1 MEENNK
7 DKEKNGMPR
16 FNLTWLY
23 VILLIVLGIAWF
35 SSSDDSASK
44 SATYTEFK
52 EYVEKG
58 YANKIVANKDEGSLK
73 MYVTTEH
80 IRDVFKSD
88 AKTTGLQPYITVQ
101 YGSMDKLDEFL
112 EQQTEAGNFKGD
124 VSFERANGILT
135 SILFNI
141 VPILLFFF
149 FISTGTISS
158 LNLPSAIAFS
168 ADFLSSSA
176 FHFIHS
182 SYLA

>member
-1 MEENNK
+1 MEENN
-7 DKEKNGMPR
+7 KEKNGMPR

-80 IRDVFKSD
+80 IRDVFKNIGIRSLV
-88 AKTTGLQPYITVQ
+88 AALVVFLLTVAATFV
-101 YGSMDKLDEFL
+101 G
-112 EQQTEAGNFKGD
+112 
-124 VSFERANGILT
+124 GIQLYNST
-135 SILFNI
+135 KESIIRL
-141 VPILLFFF
+141 VTMVL
-149 FISTGTISS
+149 
-158 LNLPSAIAFS
+158 
-168 ADFLSSSA
+168 
-176 FHFIHS
+176 
-182 SYLA
+182 